1 MKRIPLPLRDC
12 AIRIGRW
19 ATKRRCEV
27 VLPWLRGDVLD
38 IGCGEGYLARFVS
51 ERQRYVG
58 IDINEEIISSLK
70 REYMNCPNRE
80 FWCVD
85 VDRNIP
91 PDLPLLN
98 STFDVIAL
106 LAVIEHLRN
115 PRSVLSF
122 SYRLLKNEGLLLI
135 TTPTSVGDKISSLIQ
150 FATVGTREPSYPHV
164 RIFTRESL
172 TALIEEVGFQ
182 VKTYRKFEL
191 GANQLFICSKRCG

>member
-1 MKRIPLPLRDC
+1 MPRGC

-19 ATKRRCEV
+19 TIKRRSEV

-38 IGCGEGYLARFVS
+38 IGCGWGYLARFVS
-51 ERQRYVG
+51 EGQCYVG

-85 VDRNIP
+85 VDRDIP
-91 PDLPLLN
+91 PDLLFLN

-115 PRSVLSF
+115 PRSVLSL

-135 TTPTSVGDKISSLIQ
+135 TTPTSVGDKISSLINVI
-150 FATVGTREPSYPHV
+150 AVGTRALPCPHM

-172 TALIEEVGFQ
+172 TALIDEVGFQ

-191 GANQLFICSKRCG
+191 GANQLLICSKRCG